1 MRGEINLGWWQEE
14 GDIGQVARGGGG
26 GEVSLGWCQ
35 DMR

>member
-26 GEVSLGWCQ
+26 DVCLGWCQ